1 MGFTVLLNVYDV
13 TNTANENTNS
23 FIQRLNSITRELSI
37 GGVFHGAIEVD
48 DVEWSFGYCE
58 SGTGVYCCRARQNT
72 MYNFRETLELGV
84 TEKSKQEIKEIV
96 ARLKRAW
103 AGTSYDL
110 LQRNCCHFCEQL
122 CAELGVPPPPAWLNR
137 FAQGADA
144 TIKLTNEASALAK
157 RVGAN
162 LTQTA
167 TVSANWLREMSARV
181 MAQMTQHEED
191 AVDDSPRLYETFG
204 SSSSSAIGLS
214 MQSMPPPAPSGSS
227 VVGPGGNDSGVDLS
241 TQSEPVGLGGRIAG
255 RLRALAPSGTGT
267 GDAGSNGLPASTAAA
282 AGPGGFEG
290 GGRSFAASASSGSS
304 SGLAALKQKWQELEA
319 SAGDGTKQFLF
330 GLIKTRQTRFD
341 EDDPGFPAPGS
352 SAASSQA
359 DLSSRGL
366 PNAAPAS
373 TSGAPSTVPT
383 AASVQD
389 GARAGAAVQGVALPP
404 PTQPPLQ
411 QVISHTLLPGDV
423 VGASNTHAPAASTAV
438 TGARPAAVAPA
449 PSSGHLLDM

>member
-1 MGFTVLLNVYDV
+1 MCCTGCCWAVATVLG
-13 TNTANENTNS
+13 TAPGRS
-23 FIQRLNSITRELSI
+23 CVITPYPTWCS
-37 GGVFHGAIEVD
+37 
-48 DVEWSFGYCE
+48 
-58 SGTGVYCCRARQNT
+58 
-72 MYNFRETLELGV
+72 TLPFQA
-84 TEKSKQEIKEIV
+84 S
-96 ARLKRAW
+96 
-103 AGTSYDL
+103 
-110 LQRNCCHFCEQL
+110 N
-122 CAELGVPPPPAWLNR
+122 PPPPCT
-137 FAQGADA
+137 Q
-144 TIKLTNEASALAK
+144 AK

-319 SAGDGTKQFLF
+319 SAGDGTKQFLVRLACTPIRYSHVHMARWG
-330 GLIKTRQTRFD
+330 GLLAFTWRRNWPRMRIT
-341 EDDPGFPAPGS
+341 
-352 SAASSQA
+352 SA
-359 DLSSRGL
+359 
-366 PNAAPAS
+366 
-373 TSGAPSTVPT
+373 
-383 AASVQD
+383 
-389 GARAGAAVQGVALPP
+389 
-404 PTQPPLQ
+404 
-411 QVISHTLLPGDV
+411 
-423 VGASNTHAPAASTAV
+423 
-438 TGARPAAVAPA
+438 
-449 PSSGHLLDM
+449 